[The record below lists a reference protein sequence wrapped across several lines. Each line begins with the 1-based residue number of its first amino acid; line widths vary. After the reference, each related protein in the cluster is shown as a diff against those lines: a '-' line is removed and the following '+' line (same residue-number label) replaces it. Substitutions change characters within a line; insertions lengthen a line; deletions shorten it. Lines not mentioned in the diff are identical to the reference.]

1 MKSPKRQRQSG
12 FSLLEVLIAF
22 SILAISLGVLLR
34 IFSGDGRL
42 AGLAEE
48 HSRAITLTQSLLAS
62 AGVESPLR
70 PGESSG
76 AIDDR
81 YDWTINVSPFI
92 PADEPL
98 PENQNFKPYWVEVTV
113 AWGNDDEPHTFSLG
127 SLRFISETPG
137 AGFGQPGFRPR

>member
-1 MKSPKRQRQSG
+1 MESLKRQKQSG

-22 SILAISLGVLLR
+22 SILALSLGVLLR

-48 HSRAITLTQSLLAS
+48 HSRAITLTQSLLA
-62 AGVESPLR
+62 GVGIESPLR
-70 PGESSG
+70 PGKSSG
-76 AIDDR
+76 EIDDR
-81 YDWTINVSPFI
+81 YHWTMNVTPFI

-98 PENQNFKPYWVEVTV
+98 PENQNFKPYWVEITV
-113 AWGNDDEPHTFSLG
+113 EWGDDYEPHAFSLG
-127 SLRFISETPG
+127 TLRFISETAA